1 MKRKIRIPVRFD
13 QPGLRLDMPGL
24 RFDQEFI
31 EIDANMIQ
39 IVLNLDRLSDTDLI
53 ADVRTK
59 ALGLTNHAADF
70 TGIDPDAAGLTAAAL
85 LFEGKVSANDTLQ
98 QEALQSTKNLRDDR
112 AILEGVYKASAGW
125 AELNVSAE
133 KAGTVFTLKRAAT
146 TTTSIGQVRNLSA
159 SFGDEPGEV
168 HLAWNPE
175 DKAQSYEIER
185 KGPGGEWTHAKTIGK
200 SSVDLKGLT
209 SGMLNQF
216 RVRAIGPNELEGPW
230 SATAEHMAP

>member
-13 QPGLRLDMPGL
+13 QPGLTFDMPGL

-31 EIDANMIQ
+31 EIEANMIQ
-39 IVLNLDRLSDTDLI
+39 IVLNLQNLNDTDLI
-53 ADVRTK
+53 GDVRTS

-70 TGIDPDAAGLTAAAL
+70 TGITPSAADLTAAAL
-85 LFEGKVSANDTLQ
+85 TFENEVSANGLKQ
-98 QEALQSTKNLRDDR
+98 QEALQSTKRLHDAR
-112 AILEGVYKASAGW
+112 ALLEGMYRAAAGW
-125 AELNVSAE
+125 TEHHVPEE
-133 KAGTVFTLKRAAT
+133 KAGNVWTLKRAAT

-175 DKAQSYEIER
+175 DKAKSYEIQR

-200 SSVDLKGLT
+200 SSVDIKGLT
-209 SGMLNQF
+209 SGTLYQF
-216 RVRAIGPNELEGPW
+216 RVHAIGPNELEGAW
-230 SATAEHMAP
+230 SDLAEHMAA